1 MSEYVSRKDW
11 KKIDKFLSCR
21 GVSSQSK
28 IEITLERKL
37 QSKRFFCG
45 RCAALWRIE
54 RRKKKWSI
62 MFCSGVMVKTM
73 SKNPFFW
80 VFLKYWSRKLFQILR
95 ESSETMHFDRS
106 RREESNGDV
115 KTRLG
120 FSEVLQKPLGFQKPP
135 PNSSKNPTR
144 WVLIFARVSSRLNK
158 WSWRKRQKT
167 SKSNVKGDYALF
179 DSKIDITLERKLQSR
194 KFFCWRCVTLWRIE
208 WQKKKWVI
216 TLCSGVMVET
226 MTF

>member
-1 MSEYVSRKDW
+1 MSEYVSRKDS

-106 RREESNGDV
+106 RREESNGV
-115 KTRLG
+115 FKSWIRG
-120 FSEVLQKPLGFQKPP
+120 PEVLEIQRFSREPRGNFFWDWILI
-135 PNSSKNPTR
+135 
-144 WVLIFARVSSRLNK
+144 VL
-158 WSWRKRQKT
+158 
-167 SKSNVKGDYALF
+167 
-179 DSKIDITLERKLQSR
+179 
-194 KFFCWRCVTLWRIE
+194 
-208 WQKKKWVI
+208 
-216 TLCSGVMVET
+216 VE
-226 MTF
+226 MCLLH